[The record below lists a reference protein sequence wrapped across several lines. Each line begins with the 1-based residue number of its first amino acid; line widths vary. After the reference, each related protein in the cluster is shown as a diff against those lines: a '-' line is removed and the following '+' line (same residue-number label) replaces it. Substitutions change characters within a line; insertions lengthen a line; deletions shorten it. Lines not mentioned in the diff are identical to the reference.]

1 MVKKAE
7 WLRSLFPEVQE
18 LLLESNPKKNKY
30 IFKAGCIHPAFFIKS
45 INSKGFAIFTLEIY
59 LKSNMIT
66 SKIIS
71 NGILRAL
78 ATILIVAAVLY
89 FLYQIQTVIVYLC
102 ISLILCLIANPLVL
116 FLKNKLKFGNSLAA
130 ATTIFFFILIITG
143 FIFLFVPLII
153 SQANNLSLL
162 DTHKLQEQFISTEQS
177 IESYFNV
184 QHVDFNKVLKDSKI
198 TSMLDFSYFTR
209 FINSILGFVADMG
222 MGLVSVFFI
231 TFFFIKDQELFK
243 SQAKEILPD
252 SNEDKILNS
261 ITKINHL
268 LTRYFIGLLL
278 QLTVVFILYLI
289 VLVIFGNKN
298 ALVIA
303 FLCAILNVIP
313 YIGPII
319 GTILAGILTMI
330 SMIGSDFQTE
340 ILPRTIYVIIGF
352 LIVQA
357 IDNNISQPI
366 ISSKSVNS
374 HPLEIFLIILISGI
388 TFGIVGMVIAVPVFT
403 MLKVILKEFFPQN
416 KIVSVLTERI

>member
-1 MVKKAE
+1 
-7 WLRSLFPEVQE
+7 
-18 LLLESNPKKNKY
+18 
-30 IFKAGCIHPAFFIKS
+30 
-45 INSKGFAIFTLEIY
+45 
-59 LKSNMIT
+59 MIT

-78 ATILIVAAVLY
+78 ATILIIGAILY
-89 FLYQIQTVIVYLC
+89 FLYEIQTVIVYLC
-102 ISLILCLIANPLVL
+102 ISLILCLIANPLVQ

-130 ATTIFFFILIITG
+130 TTTIILFILMMVG

-162 DTHKLQEQFISTEQS
+162 DTNQLQLQFIETEKN
-177 IESYFNV
+177 IENYFNI
-184 QHVDFNKVLKDSKI
+184 QHVDLNNVLKESKI
-198 TSMLDFSYFTR
+198 TTAFSFGYFTG
-209 FINSILGFVADMG
+209 FINSIMGFMADMG

-231 TFFFIKDQELFK
+231 TFFFIKDQETFK
-243 SQAKEILPD
+243 TGARRILPD
-252 SNEDKILNS
+252 TNEDKILNS

-289 VLVIFGNKN
+289 VLMIFGNKN
-298 ALVIA
+298 AFVIA

-319 GTILAGILTMI
+319 GTILAAILTMI
-330 SMIGSDFQTE
+330 SLIGSDFQSE
-340 ILPRTIYVIIGF
+340 ILPTTIYIVIGF
-352 LIVQA
+352 LLVQA

-374 HPLEIFLIILISGI
+374 HPLEIFLVTLISGI
-388 TFGIVGMVIAVPVFT
+388 TFGIVGMIIAIPVFT
-403 MLKVILKEFFPQN
+403 MLKVILKEFFPEN
-416 KIVSVLTERI
+416 KIVSVLTEKI

>member
-1 MVKKAE
+1 
-7 WLRSLFPEVQE
+7 
-18 LLLESNPKKNKY
+18 
-30 IFKAGCIHPAFFIKS
+30 
-45 INSKGFAIFTLEIY
+45 
-59 LKSNMIT
+59 MIT
-66 SKIIS
+66 SKVIS

-78 ATILIVAAVLY
+78 ATILIIAAVLY
-89 FLYQIQTVIVYLC
+89 FLYEIQTVIVYLC

-130 ATTIFFFILIITG
+130 TTTIFFFILIMTG

-162 DTHKLQEQFISTEQS
+162 DTNNLQEQFITTEKS
-177 IESYFNV
+177 IESYFNI
-184 QHVDFNKVLKDSKI
+184 QHVDLNRMLKDSKI

-209 FINSILGFVADMG
+209 FINSILGFMADMG

-231 TFFFIKDQELFK
+231 TFFFIKDQDLFK
-243 SQAKEILPD
+243 SQAKRILPD

-289 VLVIFGNKN
+289 VLIIFGNKN

-303 FLCAILNVIP
+303 FLCAILNIIP

-319 GTILAGILTMI
+319 GTVLAGILTMI
-330 SMIGSDFQTE
+330 SMIGSDFQSE

-374 HPLEIFLIILISGI
+374 HPLEIFLITLISGI
-388 TFGIVGMVIAVPVFT
+388 TFGIVGMIIAVPVFT
-403 MLKVILKEFFPQN
+403 MLKVILKEFFPEN

>member
-1 MVKKAE
+1 
-7 WLRSLFPEVQE
+7 
-18 LLLESNPKKNKY
+18 
-30 IFKAGCIHPAFFIKS
+30 
-45 INSKGFAIFTLEIY
+45 
-59 LKSNMIT
+59 MIT

-78 ATILIVAAVLY
+78 STILVVGIILY
-89 FLYQIQTVIVYLC
+89 FLYEIQTVIVYLC

-130 ATTIFFFILIITG
+130 STTIIFFILIMVG

-162 DTHKLQEQFISTEQS
+162 DTHKLQEQFISTEAS
-177 IESYFNV
+177 IESYFNI
-184 QHVDFNKVLKDSKI
+184 QHVDLNKMLKDSKV
-198 TSMLDFSYFTR
+198 TSMLDFTYFTR
-209 FINSILGFVADMG
+209 FINSILGFMADMG

-231 TFFFIKDQELFK
+231 TFFFIKDQDLFK
-243 SQAKEILPD
+243 SQARRILPD

-289 VLVIFGNKN
+289 VLLIFGNQN

-303 FLCAILNVIP
+303 FLCAILNIIP

-319 GTILAGILTMI
+319 GTVLAAILTMI

-340 ILPRTIYVIIGF
+340 ILPRTIYVVIGF
-352 LIVQA
+352 LVVQA

-374 HPLEIFLIILISGI
+374 HPLEIFLITLISGI
-388 TFGIVGMVIAVPVFT
+388 TFGIVGMIIAVPVFT
-403 MLKVILKEFFPQN
+403 MLKVILKEFFPEN

>member
-1 MVKKAE
+1 
-7 WLRSLFPEVQE
+7 
-18 LLLESNPKKNKY
+18 
-30 IFKAGCIHPAFFIKS
+30 
-45 INSKGFAIFTLEIY
+45 
-59 LKSNMIT
+59 MIT

-78 ATILIVAAVLY
+78 TTILVVAAILY

-102 ISLILCLIANPLVL
+102 ISLLLCLIANPLIQ
-116 FLKNKLKFGNSLAA
+116 FLKNKLKFSNSLAA
-130 ATTIFFFILIITG
+130 TTALILFILAIVG
-143 FIFLFVPLII
+143 FILLFVPLII

-162 DTHKLQEQFISTEQS
+162 DTQNLQQQFLQTERT
-177 IESYFNV
+177 IETYFNI
-184 QHVDFNKVLKDSKI
+184 QHLDLNKVLKESKI
-198 TSMLDFSYFTR
+198 TSIIDFSYFTG
-209 FINSILGFVADMG
+209 FLNSIIGFMANIG

-231 TFFFIKDQELFK
+231 TFFFIKDQDAFK
-243 SQAKEILPD
+243 VSARKILPD
-252 SNEDKILNS
+252 TNEDKILNS
-261 ITKINHL
+261 ITKINHF

-289 VLVIFGNKN
+289 VLMIFGNKN
-298 ALVIA
+298 AFVIA

-330 SMIGSDFQTE
+330 SMIGSDFQSE
-340 ILPRTIYVIIGF
+340 ILPKTIYVIIGF
-352 LIVQA
+352 LLVQA

-374 HPLEIFLIILISGI
+374 HPLEIFLVTLISGI
-388 TFGIVGMVIAVPVFT
+388 TFGIVGMIIAIPVFT
-403 MLKVILKEFFPQN
+403 MLKVILKEFFPDN

>member
-1 MVKKAE
+1 
-7 WLRSLFPEVQE
+7 
-18 LLLESNPKKNKY
+18 
-30 IFKAGCIHPAFFIKS
+30 
-45 INSKGFAIFTLEIY
+45 
-59 LKSNMIT
+59 MIT

-78 ATILIVAAVLY
+78 TTILVIVAILY

-102 ISLILCLIANPLVL
+102 ISLLLCLIANPLIQ
-116 FLKNKLKFGNSLAA
+116 FLKNKLKFSNSLAA
-130 ATTIFFFILIITG
+130 STALVLFILAIVG
-143 FIFLFVPLII
+143 FILLFVPLII

-162 DTHKLQEQFISTEQS
+162 DTQNLQQQFLETERT
-177 IESYFNV
+177 IEAYFNI
-184 QHVDFNKVLKDSKI
+184 QHLDLNKVLKESKI
-198 TSMLDFSYFTR
+198 TSIIDFSYFTG
-209 FINSILGFVADMG
+209 FLNSIIGFMANIG

-231 TFFFIKDQELFK
+231 TFFFIKDQDAFK
-243 SQAKEILPD
+243 VSARRILPD
-252 SNEDKILNS
+252 TNEDKILNS
-261 ITKINHL
+261 ITKINHF

-289 VLVIFGNKN
+289 VLMIFGNKN
-298 ALVIA
+298 AFVIA

-330 SMIGSDFQTE
+330 SMIGSDFQSE
-340 ILPRTIYVIIGF
+340 ILPKTIYVIIGF
-352 LIVQA
+352 LLVQA

-374 HPLEIFLIILISGI
+374 HPLEIFLVTLISGI
-388 TFGIVGMVIAVPVFT
+388 TFGIVGMIIAIPVFT
-403 MLKVILKEFFPQN
+403 MVKVILKEFFPNN